1 CRYARFNRGRFEIMA
16 EAITVARPYADA
28 VYKMAVANNSLSQWS
43 KMLQLAAEIAEDEQ
57 VKLLIGN
64 PRVSAKQLGDIFLE
78 IGRGK
83 FNAEARNLVMLL
95 IENKRVVVLSQIS
108 QLFEQLKARH
118 EGVLEARIVSA
129 FAIENRQLKKLVE
142 DLEQKFKRKIEAQ
155 VSIDPELIGGIK
167 VEVGDEILDA
177 SVRGKLEAMAVALK
191 S

>member
-1 CRYARFNRGRFEIMA
+1 MA

-64 PRVSAKQLGDIFLE
+64 PVVSAKQLGDIFLE
-78 IGRGK
+78 IGRSK

-108 QLFEQLKARH
+108 QLFEQLKARY